1 VETCAAESW
10 SPTLEV
16 SLELVPREFRFE
28 TTANEGLLGKSAI
41 RCRAAVGEVPL
52 PFIFARPSSA
62 RSPDSGC
69 LIRGLIVATQP
80 VKKPTSG
87 RYENVPKRS
96 LGIGA

>member
-52 PFIFARPSSA
+52 PSYSHDPAPPGRQILAVSW
-62 RSPDSGC
+62 
-69 LIRGLIVATQP
+69 LIVATQP